1 MCVSTEAFKQFLS
14 EDFDVKDHANKVIQG
29 MVITQ
34 QLGKLAEGISLL
46 DKEIHTQVHVW
57 LHILAYSIQKQ
68 RNSEMI
74 SKS

>member
-57 LHILAYSIQKQ
+57 LHCTCIQYSEATKF
-68 RNSEMI
+68 RDDL
-74 SKS
+74 